1 MEHYRLQIFFIKL
14 KRLVKKLKLKLKNKF
29 HLYKNPIFL
38 KDVDIDN
45 ILISDKIFFN
55 EKYYKYFIVYIN
67 SDYKIKSFSIIFPKT
82 SAYVKSY
89 NSETNECIF

>member
-29 HLYKNPIFL
+29 HRYKNPIFL

-55 EKYYKYFIVYIN
+55 DKYYKYFIVYIN
-67 SDYKIKSFSIIFPKT
+67 GDYKIKSFSIIFSKT

-89 NSETNECIF
+89 NSETNECNF